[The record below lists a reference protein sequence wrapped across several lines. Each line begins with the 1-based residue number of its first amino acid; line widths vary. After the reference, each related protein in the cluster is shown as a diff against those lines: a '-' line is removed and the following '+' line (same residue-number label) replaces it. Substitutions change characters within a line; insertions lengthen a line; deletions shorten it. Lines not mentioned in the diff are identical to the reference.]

1 MRHKHGL
8 VPALAGLLLLAGCGR
23 GDGVAVAWDRYYS
36 TAETYRIMHEWA
48 GRRPDLVRLFSIG
61 RTRAGSELLVAAV
74 TDFTTGGDADKPALY
89 VDGNL
94 HSGELTGSAVTLYL
108 MGRLLEAYGR
118 DPRITELLKTHAFY
132 LRPKF
137 NPDGADLSLLSD
149 ISLRSTPRPV
159 DDDGDGQADEDPAE
173 DLDGD
178 GFITEM
184 RIPDERG
191 NMKPDPEE
199 PRLMVRRSPGET
211 TGPFYRVVS
220 EGWDNDRDGRLN
232 EDGIGGLDLNRNF
245 PRNWEPEYLQPGAG
259 PFPLS
264 EPESWATL
272 AFIDAH
278 PNITGIVH
286 GHTSGGFLY
295 RLPSATDPARFDAR
309 DIALI
314 LDLGARYTELTG
326 RPVEPS
332 STDPVRHRYGTLISW
347 AYWDRGIVGWV
358 PEYWPGLDADTD
370 GDGRTSERERL
381 HYIDRELGG
390 RYFVPWRPFQHPDY
404 GQVEIGGWRS
414 RLVSQNPPPEL
425 LEAECA
431 LQIPWIVGLAEQS
444 PRLTTEGARLRDLGD
459 GRWEVTVTVINEG
472 YLPTH
477 LTARGLEARLIT
489 PVYAELELEGAS
501 LLEGARR
508 TSLGHLAGG
517 YPLPGTG
524 LERSGSVRWV
534 VRAEE
539 PGAGLRIRIRSE
551 KGGSINL
558 GPLPLGG

>member
-1 MRHKHGL
+1 MHPKHGL
-8 VPALAGLLLLAGCGR
+8 IPAVAGLMLLAGCSR
-23 GDGVAVAWDRYYS
+23 SAEVEVAWDRYYS
-36 TAETYRIMHEWA
+36 TAETHRIMRDWA
-48 GRRPDLVRLFSIG
+48 GRRPDLVRLVTVG
-61 RTRAGSELLVAAV
+61 RTRAGTELLVAVV
-74 TDFTTGGDADKPALY
+74 TAFATGPDSDKPALY

-108 MGRLLEAYGR
+108 MGRLVEGYGR
-118 DPRITELLKTHAFY
+118 DPRLTRLLETRAFY

-137 NPDGADLSLLSD
+137 NPDGADLALLQD

-159 DDDGDGQADEDPAE
+159 DDDADGQADEDPAE
-173 DLDGD
+173 DLNGD

-184 RIPDERG
+184 RIPDEHG
-191 NMKPDPEE
+191 NYRPDSEE

-220 EGWDNDRDGRLN
+220 EGIDNDRDGRLN

-295 RLPSATDPARFDAR
+295 RLPSATDPARFDPR
-309 DIALI
+309 DIALV
-314 LDLGARYTELTG
+314 LDLGSRYTELTG

-358 PEYWPGLDADTD
+358 PEYWPGLEADID

-381 HYIDRELGG
+381 RYVDRELGG
-390 RYFVPWRPFQHPDY
+390 RYFVDWQPFEHPEF
-404 GQVEIGGWRS
+404 GRVEIGGWRS

-431 LQIPWIVGLAEQS
+431 LQIPWIVELAERS
-444 PRLTTEGARLRDLGD
+444 PRLTTDGARLRDLGE
-459 GRWEVTVTVINEG
+459 GRWEVTVTVTNEG

-477 LTARGLEARLIT
+477 LTVRGLEARLIT

-501 LLEGARR
+501 LLEGVRR
-508 TSLGHLAGG
+508 TSLGHLAGA

-534 VRAEE
+534 VRADE
-539 PGAGLRIRIRSE
+539 PGAGLRIKIRSE
-551 KGGSINL
+551 KGGSIDL